1 MSHPNMSRN
10 DKALRTSGIWTQ
22 HVLHFSFWYR
32 NNLSII
38 SFVWANHFFS
48 KWFPKLEL
56 SDKGNIMP
64 TIDRQAAYEEVL
76 DELDDLTDNS
86 DLDDE

>member
-1 MSHPNMSRN
+1 MFYIFLFGTEIICPSYP
-10 DKALRTSGIWTQ
+10 LSGQ
-22 HVLHFSFWYR
+22 
-32 NNLSII
+32 
-38 SFVWANHFFS
+38 FFS

-64 TIDRQAAYEEVL
+64 TMDRQAAYEEVL

-86 DLDDE
+86 DLNDE